1 MSTPPL
7 FTDTPWRSVL
17 HEGQSDHLPFV
28 YHTVTRLLQHA
39 TSQATR
45 PRLSITY
52 GPSQNVSI
60 LRECFSEDSTVH
72 AFLCRSFLFQR
83 ARAPVKK
90 FVSPKQPPTEERQMS
105 AKLHCLYGA
114 PVLNFSRLRSSRT
127 HPFAISKV
135 YDIREYTTRTRW
147 GPFMD
152 EGPGPVGSE
161 INEDG
166 QEGLPG
172 DKVDWE
178 KVEAIMI
185 VLWHNMK
192 TKGLDRLPVFSQFW
206 GTPFAGCW
214 PNSYVPEPKNRDITD
229 LELEDPYDVTGT
241 WLRVKHSTSF
251 TLSKH
256 SLHPPR
262 LSASSTITTSS
273 PTTSRPM
280 MTYRITSL
288 DTPLTR

>member
-1 MSTPPL
+1 MY
-7 FTDTPWRSVL
+7 D
-17 HEGQSDHLPFV
+17 
-28 YHTVTRLLQHA
+28 TVTRLLQHA
-39 TSQATR
+39 KSQGAR
-45 PRLSITY
+45 PRPSVTY

-60 LRECFSEDSTVH
+60 LRECFSSESTVH

-90 FVSPKQPPTEERQMS
+90 FSFPKQPPTEERQMS

-152 EGPGPVGSE
+152 EGAGPMGSE
-161 INEDG
+161 VNEDG
-166 QEGLPG
+166 QQGLPG
-172 DKVDWE
+172 DRVDWE

-192 TKGLDRLPVFSQFW
+192 TKGLDRLPVFNQFW
-206 GTPFAGCW
+206 GKPFAGCW
-214 PNSYVPEPKNRDITD
+214 PNSYVPEPTNRDITD

-241 WLRVKHSTSF
+241 WLRVSNVTPSPFSHIF
-251 TLSKH
+251 
-256 SLHPPR
+256 PR
-262 LSASSTITTSS
+262 PTSS
-273 PTTSRPM
+273 MMSKNTYFPIHLGRLLSR
-280 MTYRITSL
+280 L
-288 DTPLTR
+288 